1 MRELSDGERGER
13 GVSSERGGIERLSL
27 NQITTRSW
35 SLPEAVAGCAAA
47 GLGWIGLWRDKVAEV
62 GVARAARLVRDH
74 GLRVSSLCR
83 GGFFTGQGPDG
94 PTGDGIADT
103 GAAIDEAAALGT
115 DVLVLVVGG
124 VAGRDLRGSRQ
135 RVADA
140 LDQLVPVALD
150 RGVRLGLEPLHPMQC
165 AERSVLSTLR
175 QALDLAAPYPAEAV
189 GVVVDE
195 LHVWWDP
202 AVEESIAAAAGR
214 IVGFQVCDQLVPLRD
229 PLMCRGLPGAGPI
242 DHRHLLA
249 CVEAAGYDGPVEVE
263 VFNSGLWARPGREV
277 LAEVIAAYRAHVAG

>member
-1 MRELSDGERGER
+1 VTDPVTGLAGPMA
-13 GVSSERGGIERLSL
+13 RLSL

-35 SLPEAVAGCAAA
+35 SLPEAVAGCAEA
-47 GLGWIGLWRDKVAEV
+47 GVGWIGLWRDKVAEV
-62 GVARAARLVRDH
+62 GVDVAARLVREH

-83 GGFFTGQGPDG
+83 GGFFTGMGPDG
-94 PTGDGIADT
+94 PTGDGVADT
-103 GAAIDEAAALGT
+103 RAAIDEAVALGT

-124 VAGRDLRGSRQ
+124 VADHDLGASRR
-135 RVADA
+135 RVAEA

-150 RGVRLGLEPLHPMQC
+150 RGVRLALEPLHPMQC

-175 QALDLAAPYPAEAV
+175 QALDLAAPYPPEAV

-214 IVGFQVCDQLVPLRD
+214 IAGFQVCDEIVPLPD
-229 PLMCRGLPGAGPI
+229 PLMCRALPGQGPI
-242 DHRHLLA
+242 DHRHLRTCLDS
-249 CVEAAGYDGPVEVE
+249 AGYDGPVEVE
-263 VFNSGLWARPGREV
+263 VFNADLWARPGGEV
-277 LAEVIAAYRAHVAG
+277 LGEVIAAYRDHVAG